1 MILGTNGKIVCE
13 NFSVTNENNELVPD
27 IDSTS
32 FIVQLFEPNKQDVSD
47 QIDIN
52 IENLGSGHYQAKFI
66 PNKPGTWYMVL
77 YHTQYFPW
85 GKSDDIQVYSSD
97 FDNISDDLGKVL
109 GLVHQN
115 IFIDEPIYDKDGN
128 LTSSR
133 LRIYSNSGS
142 VGTDQNV
149 ISTYQITS
157 IGDGPGK
164 FINWKQVE
172 N

>member
-1 MILGTNGKIVCE
+1 
-13 NFSVTNENNELVPD
+13 
-27 IDSTS
+27 
-32 FIVQLFEPNKQDVSD
+32 
-47 QIDIN
+47 
-52 IENLGSGHYQAKFI
+52 
-66 PNKPGTWYMVL
+66 MVL